1 MLVMDLMKVLPEN
14 EVLVLDYDNNYLCF
28 KIIKKHYQLARCI
41 VAINDKAETFNLTP
55 LYKRIRDTIVK
66 LEVSTDSDG
75 HIPYLLA
82 KVQ

>member
-14 EVLVLDYDNNYLCF
+14 EILVLEYEQQYLCF

-41 VAINDKAETFNLTP
+41 VAINDKADTFNLTP
-55 LYKRIRDTIVK
+55 LYKRIRDSIVK